1 MAGSHISPTM
11 TDSVPSSV
19 VKNRE
24 KYASSISPDG
34 VLIKNL
40 LFTSPS
46 AAAGFVGGASLSGN
60 VTWRLPDGRTLKQL
74 EAEG

>member
-1 MAGSHISPTM
+1 M
-11 TDSVPSSV
+11 TKSVPGSV

-24 KYASSISPDG
+24 KYAASITADG
-34 VLIKNL
+34 VITKDL

-60 VTWRLPDGRTLKQL
+60 VTWQLPDGRTLKQL
-74 EAEG
+74 EAEE